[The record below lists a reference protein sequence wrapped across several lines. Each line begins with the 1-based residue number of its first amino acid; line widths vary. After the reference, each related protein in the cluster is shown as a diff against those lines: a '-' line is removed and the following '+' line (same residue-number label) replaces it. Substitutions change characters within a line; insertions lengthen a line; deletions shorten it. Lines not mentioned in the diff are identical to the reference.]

1 MAPTQPEPTYTVF
14 VRLPFPRGGFVDP
27 PPVNW
32 DSSKDEILW
41 DIVSHPSRTEID
53 WNDIANSFGVTVD
66 FLLQQVTWL
75 TDRHASQVRNQMR
88 RAVAAARSSA
98 QSPQPGPDSPY
109 LAEPMRRTASGDRSV
124 RAPSALS
131 IRKDSALPRNDGS
144 VPGTPMR
151 STPRPTVARTSSSNT
166 AVVYTVRNLNS
177 SGKAPVKPNIDSQRH
192 RLSSLPIATSVDEE
206 DTQNN
211 NNNNSDNQKTEIPS
225 PVPDDYSDSES
236 SSSSSSPA
244 QSRIIRRP
252 PRFQGTDAAPS
263 SFADDEDDGDDDDDD
278 DDDAGPAFLPYQL
291 QADGSSGAQHDL
303 NATLRGNP
311 SRDFVKRHAAA
322 AAAMGSG
329 RVHRSQTS
337 DSSTNSTAPS
347 AMSNSRTGPGGGP
360 LSPRRTMEL
369 AGRSPGAKGKGKGH
383 SKNSDSGT
391 PSIGSSFSD
400 LDDTSVTQSALEEA
414 FASQIQH
421 GTMSNLRGTI
431 SAAFRGSR
439 YLPGNSNP

>member
-14 VRLPFPRGGFVDP
+14 IRLPFPRGDFVDP

-32 DSSKDEILW
+32 DSTKDDALW
-41 DIVSHPSRTEID
+41 RIVSHLSKTEID
-53 WNDIANSFGVTVD
+53 WNDIANQFGVTVD

-88 RAVAAARSSA
+88 RAVAAARGSA
-98 QSPQPGPDSPY
+98 PSPQPGPDSPFS
-109 LAEPMRRTASGDRSV
+109 AEPMRRTASGDRSA

-131 IRKDSALPRNDGS
+131 IRKDSAIPRNDGS

-151 STPRPTVARTSSSNT
+151 STPRPTVTRTSSSNT
-166 AVVYTVRNLNS
+166 AVYTTRNLNS
-177 SGKAPVKPNIDSQRH
+177 SGKAPVKPAVDSQRR
-192 RLSSLPIATSVDEE
+192 RLSSLPIATYVD
-206 DTQNN
+206 DDGNN
-211 NNNNSDNQKTEIPS
+211 DNNDDNQKTELPS
-225 PVPDDYSDSES
+225 PVPNDSSES
-236 SSSSSSPA
+236 ETSSSSSSPA

-263 SFADDEDDGDDDDDD
+263 SFADDEDDGE
-278 DDDAGPAFLPYQL
+278 DDDAEPAFLPYQL

-303 NATLRGNP
+303 SATLRGNP
-311 SRDFVKRHAAA
+311 SRDYVKRH

-347 AMSNSRTGPGGGP
+347 ALSSSRTGAASGP

-369 AGRSPGAKGKGKGH
+369 SGRSPGAKSKGGY

-414 FASQIQH
+414 LASQIQH